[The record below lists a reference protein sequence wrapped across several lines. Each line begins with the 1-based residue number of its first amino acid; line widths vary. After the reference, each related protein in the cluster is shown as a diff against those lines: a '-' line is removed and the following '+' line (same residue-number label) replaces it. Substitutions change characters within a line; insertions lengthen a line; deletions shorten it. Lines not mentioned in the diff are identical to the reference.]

1 MLGGSLP
8 LSSGLFIPACTDRCI
23 EVFERRET
31 MSEDIIELRV
41 TPQERSLIVKALET
55 HRDYLR
61 RFGVSIK
68 EAECD
73 ALLEKVLDRQS
84 DDLTK
89 SPPDSID

>member
-1 MLGGSLP
+1 VD
-8 LSSGLFIPACTDRCI
+8 A
-23 EVFERRET
+23 